1 MTELFNTTRNKE
13 IRRQLREDS
22 PPAEKRLWA
31 HIRRRHI
38 GGHRFRRQ
46 YGIGPFV
53 VDFYC
58 PEARLVIEVD
68 GPSHYEPGEPERD
81 RCRQEYLEKLGLR
94 VVRFTNTEV
103 LEGTEGVVEAIT
115 KALREADR

>member
-1 MTELFNTTRNKE
+1 MTEVFNTVRHKE

-22 PPAEKRLWA
+22 PPAEQKLWA
-31 HIRRRHI
+31 HIRRRQI

-58 PEARLVIEVD
+58 PEARLVIEVA

-81 RCRQEYLEKLGLR
+81 RCRQEYLEKHGLR
-94 VVRFTNTEV
+94 VLRFTNTEV
-103 LEGTEGVVEAIT
+103 LEETDRVVEAIW
-115 KALREADR
+115 KALEEADR